1 MLGAKFLLVMLIGQ
15 VPGEQADPA
24 ALVSRLGAGQFAER
38 EAASQDLE
46 RLGRAAMPALQAAR
60 QARDAEIRERAAN
73 ILHKI
78 EGSLLTQATRVRL
91 DFEHAPLTDVVR
103 SLGQQAG
110 FKVVLS
116 PDNFPKWR
124 RATVT
129 LRRAEPV
136 PFWTA
141 IDLLCDAAMLQRH
154 PGATAFPGPREPTFT
169 LTDGTSRV
177 VTPNSDHGPFRVS
190 LLGVHYQRDVNYA
203 VPGVGG
209 FAAQRLGQRPARLPN
224 AARDRIN
231 PVTSEQFT
239 ANLSIAAEPRLCVSQ
254 NGALRMIEADDDRGN
269 SLINDAGGP
278 PIVHRFAGYFG
289 ATSGSVVQLQ
299 VQLRRPAMPGKTIK
313 KFRGS
318 IPLSISSRRPDP
330 LIVRLDQAVGKR
342 FANAEVEVTVHAIKS
357 SPDTPQTFLEL
368 SIRSNERPNSAAESV
383 DSDAFGDIY
392 RTDTHR
398 QQLEIYDSRD
408 QLVPWFPSGIDSD
421 TSRLTLTLMK
431 MPTTGSLRELRYYNV
446 TRASVNVPFEFADI
460 PLP

>member
-1 MLGAKFLLVMLIGQ
+1 MLGAKFLLVMLMGQ

-24 ALVSRLGAGQFAER
+24 ALVSRLGAGRFAER
-38 EAASQDLE
+38 EAASLALE
-46 RLGRAAMPALQAAR
+46 RLGRAAMPALQSAR
-60 QARDAEIRERAAN
+60 RGASDAEIREPRSG

-91 DFEHAPLTDVVR
+91 DFEQAPLTDVVR

-116 PDNFPKWR
+116 PENFPKWR

-177 VTPNSDHGPFRVS
+177 VTPNSDYGPFRVS

-203 VPGVGG
+203 VPGVG
-209 FAAQRLGQRPARLPN
+209 ALAPQRLGQRPARLPN

-239 ANLSIAAEPRLCVSQ
+239 AKLSIAAEPRLCVSQ

-269 SLINDAGGP
+269 SLINDAAGP
-278 PIVHRFAGYFG
+278 PVVHRFAGYFG

-299 VQLRRPAMPGKTIK
+299 VQLHRPAMPGKTIR

-318 IPLSISSRRPDP
+318 VPLSISSRALHPPDRPARP
-330 LIVRLDQAVGKR
+330 GGGQA
-342 FANAEVEVTVHAIKS
+342 
-357 SPDTPQTFLEL
+357 
-368 SIRSNERPNSAAESV
+368 IRERRGRDDRP
-383 DSDAFGDIY
+383 
-392 RTDTHR
+392 
-398 QQLEIYDSRD
+398 RD
-408 QLVPWFPSGIDSD
+408 QVLSRYAADVPRAIDPVER
-421 TSRLTLTLMK
+421 T
-431 MPTTGSLRELRYYNV
+431 PELGGGV
-446 TRASVNVPFEFADI
+446 G
-460 PLP
+460 